1 MTASVKVEAPGAKAK
16 ASARVGVDGESA
28 DLSCKLLVLSYTV
41 GWVGAPGET
50 GVGNRSIS
58 QASHLLFVGTSH
70 LSVMLITQLQGNGS
84 KKTAKKMIE
93 DPMTTYS
100 LL

>member
-41 GWVGAPGET
+41 GWV
-50 GVGNRSIS
+50 
-58 QASHLLFVGTSH
+58 
-70 LSVMLITQLQGNGS
+70 
-84 KKTAKKMIE
+84 
-93 DPMTTYS
+93 
-100 LL
+100 